1 LGLWFAQIEG
11 QNRHHRTHIRSNKC
25 TQMDSAAVVVVV
37 VVAVVVAVVVV
48 VIGFEWV
55 AVVLEV

>member
-1 LGLWFAQIEG
+1 LGRWFAQIEG

-25 TQMDSAAVVVVV
+25 TQMDPAVVVVVVV
-37 VVAVVVAVVVV
+37 VVAVVVAVVV
-48 VIGFEWV
+48 IGFEWV